1 MEYGDN
7 DCLLV
12 GHSGDHHCGGG
23 GPMMKVLDTLYVK
36 PEVRQS
42 NAEQVVSD
50 MRAILEYWDRGELTS
65 DQLLMEVR
73 AMVMAKG

>member
-1 MEYGDN
+1 
-7 DCLLV
+7 
-12 GHSGDHHCGGG
+12 
-23 GPMMKVLDTLYVK
+23 MMKVLDTLYVK

-50 MRAILEYWDRGELTS
+50 MRAILEYWDRGDLTS